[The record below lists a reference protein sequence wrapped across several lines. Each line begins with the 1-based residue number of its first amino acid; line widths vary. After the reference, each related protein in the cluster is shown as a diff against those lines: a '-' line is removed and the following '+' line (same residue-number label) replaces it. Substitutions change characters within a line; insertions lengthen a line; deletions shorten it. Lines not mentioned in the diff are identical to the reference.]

1 MKSEYS
7 NSPLDLLTSVART
20 EGRDAK
26 DRLRELAAYEALFL
40 EDNMTFQKIA
50 RKIRISRRFNPS
62 SLCSTETIN
71 ESLAKLS
78 SVLAVDK
85 RNKCHFTMRGE
96 KEFPDRL
103 LRVSP
108 PIQLLYYK
116 GDVGLLQQKSIAIVG
131 SRKASEHGKR
141 LARRIATGLA
151 KKGYTIVS
159 GLAPGIDVSAHQA
172 AMDAG
177 GSTLAVLGTPIN
189 YSITHGRN
197 KVAQQIL
204 ADHLVIS
211 QVPVLHYEQCDQK
224 QRNRFFLERNAT
236 ISALSIGTVVVEAED
251 LSGSLSTARHAI
263 NQEKKLFIPASC
275 FENTRTKWPRV
286 FQERGGFKV
295 KSLKEILSHLE
306 V

>member
-7 NSPLDLLTSVART
+7 NVPLDLVTSVPRT
-20 EGRDAK
+20 EGRAIE

-40 EDNMTFQKIA
+40 EDNMTFLKIA

-62 SLCSTETIN
+62 SLCSTDITD
-71 ESLAKLS
+71 ESLAKLTS
-78 SVLAVDK
+78 LLEIDK

-96 KEFPDRL
+96 KAFPDRL

-108 PIQLLYYK
+108 PVQLLYYK

-131 SRKASEHGKR
+131 SRKASEHGKK
-141 LARRIATGLA
+141 LARRISTGLA
-151 KKGYTIVS
+151 RAGYTIVS
-159 GLAPGIDVSAHQA
+159 GLACGIDVSAHQA

-177 GSTLAVLGTPIN
+177 GRTIGVLGTPIN
-189 YSITHGRN
+189 YSITHGRSN
-197 KVAQQIL
+197 VAQKIMV
-204 ADHLVIS
+204 DHLVIS
-211 QVPVLHYEQCDQK
+211 QVPVLHYEQSNQK
-224 QRNRFFLERNAT
+224 QRNQFFLGRNAT

-263 NQEKKLFIPASC
+263 NQDKKLFIPASC

-286 FQERGGFKV
+286 FQELGGFKV
-295 KSLKEILSHLE
+295 KSLKEILSHL
-306 V
+306 